1 MTHISSIESLV
12 VEKKKISEILGPWIE
27 TLRIPVVQREFEW
40 DEERIKLLIDSI
52 VKSYPVGTV
61 ILWETYD
68 KLPYSKIV
76 GKDED
81 KDFEGPFR
89 YVIDGQQR
97 LLSLMLLA
105 NSWQITRGGES
116 IETEPIAFNPSS
128 REFRIGANIGIP
140 VSLLFNASRGKAS
153 ALKDLSAKYKDYE
166 EPLESIGSKISNYE
180 IPIYTLK
187 SQRGEPID
195 PEAISDIF
203 TRINTSGMRLGNLE
217 IFLSFFASAFP
228 SLKELILKRYKELNR
243 RYEDEYPT
251 WEVSIRTVFGNL
263 GKSQSRITRKS
274 FFKNTIRE
282 VKEEYVSKE
291 SDLEG
296 IINKTFDIIES
307 GLELIKKELGIS
319 RRRFMPSHTVM
330 IPVYKWMFVNNLIK
344 LDEVSGQD
352 KKRILRWFLIASVNN
367 YYSNWTE
374 RKLDKSL
381 DAINEVGRFPLEELL
396 GQMRSF
402 NIPDKINEDEITT
415 YESTKSSQMLLLSI
429 LYKNGA
435 SDWAGHPVNDPNI
448 TIQHIFPRDML
459 RRNNWGSEYI
469 NTLANLTLIN
479 RGVNSQI
486 QDLEPKDYL
495 PKYESEIS
503 KHLIPLSKKYWD
515 FGQFEAFIDE
525 RDRMLIERIKN
536 IMKSLE

>member
-1 MTHISSIESLV
+1 MVDISSIESLV

-68 KLPYSKIV
+68 KLSYSKIV

-81 KDFEGPFR
+81 QDFGGPFR

-116 IETEPIAFNPSS
+116 IETEPISFNPSS

-140 VSLLFNASRGKAS
+140 VSLLFNASRGKTS

-282 VKEEYVSKE
+282 VKEEYVSKG

-352 KKRILRWFLIASVNN
+352 KKRILRRFLIASVNN